1 MARLMLAGIALLVS
15 EPARAGETYLSIG
28 VGGGPED
35 AWNWQTLTWTPFNA
49 AGETGLIVRGSLKA
63 EAKTYVTD
71 IPARNDARIWVSGI
85 GLDGEAGWQVAGA
98 WGKAAVLAGVA
109 WRDYTLSPDDPNS
122 KLGPNQLHARVSA
135 QGHLVGG
142 EDWGGFWYGDY
153 VSGVNEWFA
162 EARPYYQL
170 ENSLKLGPEFSLSGG
185 EDYLHARAG
194 VSVLGWEF
202 DLPWVGRFWAGGSAG
217 ALWDTDGTRVEPYGA
232 IHLTRAITFSGF

>member
-98 WGKAAVLAGVA
+98 WGQAAVLAGVA

-122 KLGPNQLHARVSA
+122 KLGANQLHARVSA

-170 ENSLKLGPEFSLSGG
+170 ANSLKLGAEFSLSGG

-194 VSVLGWEF
+194 VSVLGWEL